1 MEKFNKKEKVLVS
14 IIVVLSIAFIITT
27 IFLSAFLHENYSSWQ
42 YYQDNI
48 VKYRNELNQ
57 RGIKW

>member
-27 IFLSAFLHENYSSWQ
+27 IFQSAFLHDYYSSWQ
-42 YYQDNI
+42 RSQTNI
-48 VKYRNELNQ
+48 VEWRNELNQ